1 MRTTYRIRH
10 ETAYHYEGPITSSYG
25 LYHLAP
31 REIDRQHLLGHRV
44 EVTPAP
50 ADRASYVD
58 VYGNLRTWYHISR
71 PHTDLAIVGT
81 TDVEIGPQRLDP
93 DLLARPWEQCQPD
106 LRRDTADWWQAV
118 DFTLPSP
125 RVDVLPEVAAYAAPS
140 FGPARPL
147 GEAVEELNHRIH
159 ADFAYDPRAT
169 SVTTRVGD
177 VLRIRAGVC
186 QDFSQLMVACLRSVG
201 LAGRYV
207 SGYLATVPQPGR
219 PRNIGADA
227 THAWAGVWVPWAGWY
242 DLDPTNDRPVDESHA
257 TVAWGRDYSDVAP
270 VRGVIYGEGGGSSM
284 RVSVDMAPIEQTT
297 FPAP

>member
-1 MRTTYRIRH
+1 MRTYRIRH

-31 REIDRQHLLGHRV
+31 RDIARQRVLAHRV
-44 EVTPAP
+44 QVTPAP
-50 ADRASYVD
+50 AERASYVD
-58 VYGNLRTWYHISR
+58 VYGNLRTWYHVTE

-81 TDVEIGPQRLDP
+81 TDIDVGPQQVDP
-93 DLLARPWEQCQPD
+93 GLLARPWEQARPD
-106 LRRDTADWWQAV
+106 IRRDVGDWWEAV

-140 FGPARPL
+140 FPPGRPL
-147 GEAVEELNHRIH
+147 GPAVEDLNHRIH
-159 ADFAYDPRAT
+159 DDFTYDPRAT
-169 SVTTRVGD
+169 TVTTRVGD
-177 VLRIRAGVC
+177 VLRLRAGVC
-186 QDFSQLMVACLRSVG
+186 QDFAQLMVACLRSHG

-207 SGYLATVPQPGR
+207 SGYLATVPAPGK

-227 THAWAGVWVPWAGWY
+227 THAWVGVWVPGAGWY
-242 DLDPTNDRPVDESHA
+242 DLDPTNDRQVDESHA

-270 VRGVIYGEGGGSSM
+270 VRGVIFGAGGGSSM
-284 RVSVDMAPIEQTT
+284 KVSVDMAPREEST